1 MSNYSVENS
10 KTYKIWGRDCNV
22 NVVFDCYAGEKIDDI
37 QEKAM
42 DDFESHISEYTDEG
56 LDMIKKYVLE
66 NYKRELAG
74 DSISNI
80 FKYVVPKT
88 VYVSKDPSEKKV
100 IGLLCHF
107 KFDDENGLAIKYIDG
122 KASEV
127 GGEQIVL

>member
-1 MSNYSVENS
+1 MSDYSIENS

-22 NVVFDCYAGEKIDDI
+22 NVVFDCYAGEEIDDI

-42 DDFESHISEYTDEG
+42 DDFESHISEYTDAG
-56 LDMIKKYVLE
+56 LVMIKKYILE
-66 NYKRELAG
+66 NYKRELAA